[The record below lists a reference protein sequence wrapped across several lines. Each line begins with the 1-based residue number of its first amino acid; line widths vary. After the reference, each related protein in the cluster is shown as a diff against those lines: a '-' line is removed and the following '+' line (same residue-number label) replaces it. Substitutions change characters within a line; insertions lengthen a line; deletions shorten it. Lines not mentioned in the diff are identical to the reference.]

1 MTKLI
6 LTTMELCGNKCHA
19 CAIEEEGQIMELRL
33 EAAARQSILGNIY
46 VGQVENIA
54 SNIHPTQMQRMGHR
68 ISNTAS

>member
-1 MTKLI
+1 
-6 LTTMELCGNKCHA
+6 MELCGNKCHA

-54 SNIHPTQMQRMGHR
+54 SNIQVIRFWYR
-68 ISNTAS
+68 

>member
-1 MTKLI
+1 
-6 LTTMELCGNKCHA
+6 MELCGNKCHA

-54 SNIHPTQMQRMGHR
+54 SNIIAMQKMIFIMSKSFGIYVHG
-68 ISNTAS
+68 